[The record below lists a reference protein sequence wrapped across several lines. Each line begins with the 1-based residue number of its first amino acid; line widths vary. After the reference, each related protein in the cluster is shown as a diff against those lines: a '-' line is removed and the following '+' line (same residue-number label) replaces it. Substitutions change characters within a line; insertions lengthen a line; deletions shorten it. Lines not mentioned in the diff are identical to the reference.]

1 MNSNF
6 YNKSDNPVVEKQLDE
21 LLNSLYGLHGKEIDY
36 SLDRLI
42 VFLEKLGNPHL
53 KLPPVVHIAGTN
65 GKGSTLATLRRLLE
79 ASDKKVHAYT
89 SPHLV
94 HPTERIVLAGTPISS
109 EEMIETLEECLQI
122 NDSAPITFFEIF
134 TAAAFLAMSR
144 TDADYTLLETGMGGR
159 LDATNVIPNPVCTII
174 TTISKDHSEFL
185 GEDILDIAAE
195 KAAIMKA
202 GVPCIISHQT
212 DEAIEAGILDVF
224 QHQSQKLSPASK
236 LYHYGSDFKI
246 ETNPNGSEFIFEEN
260 ASPLSPSNMV
270 GPHQIFNMGSAIATY
285 RFIMGHN
292 FDANI
297 LSPNHPSNALGTIHW
312 PGRLQKITN
321 GPLFDLIRP
330 TQELW
335 IDGGHN
341 DSAGK
346 YLAEQAQI
354 WNKEDKRPLTLILAM
369 VNRKNPL
376 EFLNPLIPH
385 VSQIICTEIPDEPE
399 TYKCQELYEKI
410 QHLEHVSLS
419 HTPDIEESF
428 AYVKEQNSRIL
439 ATGSLYFIGA
449 LIKYKI
455 FT

>member
-1 MNSNF
+1 MNSSF
-6 YNKSDNPVVEKQLDE
+6 YNKSDNPVVEKRLDE
-21 LLNSLYGLHGKEIDY
+21 LLNSLYGLYGKEIDY

-42 VFLEKLGNPHL
+42 TFLEKLCNPHL

-65 GKGSTLATLRRLLE
+65 GKGSTLATLRSLLE
-79 ASDKKVHAYT
+79 ASDKKVHTYT

-94 HPTERIVLAGTPISS
+94 HPTERILLAGTPISS
-109 EEMIETLEECLQI
+109 EEMIEVLEECLQI

-185 GEDILDIAAE
+185 GDDILDIAAE

-212 DEAIEAGILDVF
+212 DQAIEAGILDVF
-224 QHQSQKLSPASK
+224 QQQSQKLSPASK

-246 ETNPNGSEFIFEEN
+246 ETNSDGSKFIFEEN
-260 ASPLSPSNMV
+260 VIPLAPSNMI
-270 GPHQIFNMGSAIATY
+270 GPHQIYNIGSAIAAY
-285 RFIMGHN
+285 RLIMGHN
-292 FDANI
+292 FNTNI
-297 LSPNHPSNALGTIHW
+297 LSPNHPSNALGTIYW
-312 PGRLQKITN
+312 PGRLQKITD
-321 GPLFDLIRP
+321 GPLFDLIQP

-346 YLAEQAQI
+346 YLAQQAQI
-354 WNKEDKRPLTLILAM
+354 WNESDKRPLTIILAM
-369 VNRKNPL
+369 VNRKDPL
-376 EFLNPLIPH
+376 EFLEPLIPH
-385 VSQIICTEIPDEPE
+385 TSQIICTEITNEPE
-399 TYKCQELYEKI
+399 TYKCEELYKKI
-410 QHLEHVSLS
+410 QHLEHVNLS
-419 HTPDIEESF
+419 YTSNLKESF
-428 AYVKEQNSRIL
+428 ACVKDPNSRIL
-439 ATGSLYFIGA
+439 TTGSLYFMGN
-449 LIKYKI
+449 LLKL
-455 FT
+455 TLT